1 MPNLH
6 DQVIAITG
14 AGSGIGRA
22 LAIQLATKGA
32 KLAISDIEAN
42 NLAET
47 ESICR
52 RIGVQNIWAEQLD
65 VANRQNV
72 HDWAHAIFT
81 RYGKVNVIINN
92 AGTSLSSTVID
103 LSYEDFEWLMNI
115 NFWGVVYGCKAFLPY
130 LEEGKSHIINISSLF
145 GLISTPTTSAYNASK
160 FAVRGFTESLSQELR
175 IMNKGIH
182 VTCVHPGGIKT
193 NIVNNGRIITN
204 PSWGIKNIKDSNLHF
219 QKLARTSPE
228 QAAEKI
234 LSVIGAPNKS
244 RLLIGSD
251 AKLLDLLQR
260 IIPSTYQILVAKAS
274 AKHRNVLL

>member
-22 LAIQLATKGA
+22 LAIQLAKKGA

-52 RIGVQNIWAEQLD
+52 HVGSQNVWAEQLD
-65 VANRQNV
+65 VSNRQNV

-103 LSYEDFEWLMNI
+103 LNYEDFEWLMNI

-160 FAVRGFTESLSQELR
+160 FAVRGFTESLSQELM

-193 NIVNNGRIITN
+193 NIINNGRIIAN
-204 PSWGIKNIKDSNLHF
+204 PSWGIKNIKDSNLNF

-234 LSVIGAPNKS
+234 LSVIGTPNKS

-260 IIPSTYQILVAKAS
+260 IIPSTYQIIVAKAS